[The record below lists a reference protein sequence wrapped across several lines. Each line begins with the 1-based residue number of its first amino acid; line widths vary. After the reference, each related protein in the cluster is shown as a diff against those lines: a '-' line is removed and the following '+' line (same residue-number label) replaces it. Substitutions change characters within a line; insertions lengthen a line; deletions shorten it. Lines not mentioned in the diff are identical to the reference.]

1 MRPKGEVAVL
11 RRTLSLTAASLVL
24 VGCAGPD
31 DPSRSAVVRDSAGI
45 WITENPYDAAGEE
58 WRLQLPAVLEIGRSA
73 EEGYGPGLFGSIRQV
88 VRLSSGNI
96 AVADGLAREIRIFDE
111 GGSHLVTFGGR
122 GEGPGEFT
130 NLVSIAELSGDSIA
144 AVDNLNARVSLFTS
158 TGDFVRSF
166 PILRLP
172 GASAPNV
179 VGWFEDGTLLLTT
192 LSRSPSRDTRD
203 RSTSFLYS
211 VSRHGEF
218 LNTLGEFA
226 GSRLGRNGLVLGFGS
241 RAEFAVGG
249 ELAWYGHS
257 GEFELMGY
265 DRLGTVRRIVRVDRI
280 AREVTQGEITEART
294 SVEESLR
301 GLSGPAVQ
309 RIRDTEFAGT
319 HPVHG
324 MVRSAGGGG
333 LWVERYRSPFAPD
346 TLRREWDIFDAEGRL
361 TGHLTSPGN
370 FEITDIG
377 PQFILGAHR
386 DALGVQTARVY
397 RLLRG
402 PGAKEGE

>member
-1 MRPKGEVAVL
+1 ML
-11 RRTLSLTAASLVL
+11 HRTLSLTAASLVL
-24 VGCAGPD
+24 IGCAGAD
-31 DPSRSAVVRDSAGI
+31 DSSRSAVVRDSAGI
-45 WITENPYDAAGEE
+45 WITENPRDAVGEE
-58 WRLQLPAVLEIGRSA
+58 WRLQLPTVLEIGRS
-73 EEGYGPGLFGSIRQV
+73 EGEGDGPDLFGSIRQV
-88 VRLSSGNI
+88 VRLSGGNI

-130 NLVSIAELSGDSIA
+130 NLVSIVELGGDSIA
-144 AVDNLNARVSLFTS
+144 AIDNLNARVSLFTS
-158 TGDFVRSF
+158 AGDFVRSF
-166 PILRLP
+166 PIPRLP

-179 VGWFEDGTLLLTT
+179 VGWFEDGTLLITT

-203 RSTSFLYS
+203 QSTALLYS
-211 VSRHGEF
+211 VDRRGEI

-226 GSRLGRNGLVLGFGS
+226 DSRLGRNGLALGFGS

-249 ELAWYGHS
+249 ALAWYGHS
-257 GEFELMGY
+257 GEIELMGY

-324 MVRSAGGGG
+324 MVRSSRGGG

-346 TLRREWDIFDAEGRL
+346 TLPREWDIFDAEGRL

-377 PQFILGAHR
+377 PQFVLGAHS

-397 RLLRG
+397 RVLRG
-402 PGAKEGE
+402 PGGKEGE